1 MRLKFFIS
9 IALLLLPLILVAQGR
24 VAVSGTVTDK
34 NTGEPLPSATV
45 SIAPSSDRD
54 AKKYTSTDLD
64 GKFLFKS
71 VSYDSYVLEV
81 TYVGYKSDEKRLKV
95 TDKKDSYII
104 TFKLDENAL
113 MLGEVS
119 VQGRATRAEQKG
131 DSLFYNAEA
140 FKVMQGSSA
149 EDLLSKMP
157 GIVVEG
163 GTIQAQ
169 GEDVKKILV
178 DGKEFFEGDVNLAI
192 KNLPSDVI
200 SSIEVFDKKSEQ
212 AEFTGFDDGEEVK
225 TINIIT
231 KGGYRQGTFGEVSA
245 GYGTED
251 RYKVNGNIN
260 FFNDDRRI
268 SVLGMSNNVNQQN
281 FSQEDLAGVMSSSA
295 KGGGRGRRG
304 GGGGGGRGGSGGGG
318 NTSDFMVGS
327 MGGITSTNGVGL
339 NYVDKWGEKV
349 NITGSYFFN
358 QSENLTQQR
367 TEREYFESVL
377 SGMTYDEYQEKTMEN
392 WNHRFNM
399 KLDYRISDR
408 ISLQFRPTLSFQN
421 NDNVSVLDGQ
431 NMISGQTD
439 TETHT
444 NTNVVLMHIILA
456 LILFYVIAFLLK
468 AEHCRL

>member
-1 MRLKFFIS
+1 MRLKLFIS
-9 IALLLLPLILVAQGR
+9 IALLLVPLMLVAQGR
-24 VAVSGTVTDK
+24 VTVSGTVTDK

-157 GIVVEG
+157 CIVVEG

-200 SSIEVFDKKSEQ
+200 Q
-212 AEFTGFDDGEEVK
+212 ALRCLIK
-225 TINIIT
+225 RAN
-231 KGGYRQGTFGEVSA
+231 RPNSP
-245 GYGTED
+245 
-251 RYKVNGNIN
+251 
-260 FFNDDRRI
+260 
-268 SVLGMSNNVNQQN
+268 VL
-281 FSQEDLAGVMSSSA
+281 
-295 KGGGRGRRG
+295 
-304 GGGGGGRGGSGGGG
+304 
-318 NTSDFMVGS
+318 
-327 MGGITSTNGVGL
+327 
-339 NYVDKWGEKV
+339 
-349 NITGSYFFN
+349 
-358 QSENLTQQR
+358 
-367 TEREYFESVL
+367 
-377 SGMTYDEYQEKTMEN
+377 TME
-392 WNHRFNM
+392 R
-399 KLDYRISDR
+399 K
-408 ISLQFRPTLSFQN
+408 
-421 NDNVSVLDGQ
+421 
-431 NMISGQTD
+431 
-439 TETHT
+439 
-444 NTNVVLMHIILA
+444 
-456 LILFYVIAFLLK
+456 
-468 AEHCRL
+468 

>member
-1 MRLKFFIS
+1 MRLKLFIS
-9 IALLLLPLILVAQGR
+9 IALLLVPLMLVAQGR
-24 VAVSGTVTDK
+24 VTVSGTVTDK

-54 AKKYTSTDLD
+54 AKKYTSTNLD

-200 SSIEVFDKKSEQ
+200 Q
-212 AEFTGFDDGEEVK
+212 ALRCLIK
-225 TINIIT
+225 RAN
-231 KGGYRQGTFGEVSA
+231 RPNSP
-245 GYGTED
+245 
-251 RYKVNGNIN
+251 
-260 FFNDDRRI
+260 
-268 SVLGMSNNVNQQN
+268 VL
-281 FSQEDLAGVMSSSA
+281 
-295 KGGGRGRRG
+295 
-304 GGGGGGRGGSGGGG
+304 
-318 NTSDFMVGS
+318 
-327 MGGITSTNGVGL
+327 
-339 NYVDKWGEKV
+339 
-349 NITGSYFFN
+349 
-358 QSENLTQQR
+358 
-367 TEREYFESVL
+367 
-377 SGMTYDEYQEKTMEN
+377 TME
-392 WNHRFNM
+392 R
-399 KLDYRISDR
+399 K
-408 ISLQFRPTLSFQN
+408 
-421 NDNVSVLDGQ
+421 
-431 NMISGQTD
+431 
-439 TETHT
+439 
-444 NTNVVLMHIILA
+444 
-456 LILFYVIAFLLK
+456 
-468 AEHCRL
+468 